1 MGKLALSVATWDYDR
16 VRAIID
22 RRVSV
27 EGCDI
32 NYVVTAPEETFF
44 RAFASREFDV
54 TELSL
59 SSYLIA
65 LSRGGCGYRAVPVFP
80 SRAFRH
86 SAIYV
91 RSDRGIE
98 RPQDL
103 SGKTVG
109 VAEYQLT
116 ANLWVRGIL
125 ADDYGVQPH
134 QVAWRRG
141 GMEEPGR
148 QEKIPVAPP
157 GIEIESIGASDT
169 LSRMLRDGRIDALI
183 SPRAPSCFTRRVP
196 EVGRLFPD
204 FRGEERAYFAR
215 TKIFPIMHVLA
226 IREELVQA
234 HPWLATSVFK
244 AYAEAKQMCLQELYE
259 LTALK
264 ITLPWVVA
272 EAESTRDAMGEDFWS
287 YGFENNRVTLE
298 AAVRYSHEQG
308 LSARR
313 LSAEELFV
321 PSTLEISK
329 I

>member
-1 MGKLALSVATWDYDR
+1 MGKLSLSVSTWDYDR

-22 RRVSV
+22 GRVNV

-44 RAFASREFDV
+44 RAFGSREFDI

-98 RPQDL
+98 RPEDL
-103 SGKTVG
+103 SGKVVG

-125 ADDYGVQPH
+125 ADHYGLQP
-134 QVAWRRG
+134 QDVSWRRG

-148 QEKIPVAPP
+148 QEKLSVAPP
-157 GIEIESIGASDT
+157 GVEIETIGPADT
-169 LSRMLRDGRIDALI
+169 LSRMLEDGRIDALVT
-183 SPRAPSCFTRRVP
+183 PRAPSCFTRKAP
-196 EVGRLFPD
+196 NIARLFPD
-204 FRGEERAYFAR
+204 FRSEERAYFAR

-234 HPWLATSVFK
+234 HPWLATSVLK
-244 AYAEAKQMCLQELYE
+244 AYTEAKQLCLRELHE
-259 LTALK
+259 FTALK
-264 ITLPWVVA
+264 VTLPWVVA
-272 EAESTRDAMGEDFWS
+272 EAESTSEAMGQDFWP

-298 AAVRYSHEQG
+298 AAVRYSYEQG
-308 LSARR
+308 LSTRR

-321 PSTLEISK
+321 RSTLETSK

>member
-27 EGCDI
+27 EGCDM

-44 RAFASREFDV
+44 RAFTSREFDV

-103 SGKTVG
+103 RGKTVG

-134 QVAWRRG
+134 QVSWRRG

-157 GIEIESIGASDT
+157 GIEIESIGAGDT
-169 LSRMLRDGRIDALI
+169 LSRMLGDGRIDALI
-183 SPRAPSCFTRRVP
+183 SPRAPSCFTRRAP
-196 EVGRLFPD
+196 EIGRLFPD

-272 EAESTRDAMGEDFWS
+272 ETESTRDAMGEDFWS
-287 YGFENNRVTLE
+287 YGFESNRVTLE